1 MIIDVRTKGE
11 YEQGHIKGAILHDLA
26 DMMRGVFPDVAK
38 DEKIILYCQ
47 SGGRSMMAT
56 DLMKKAGFTN
66 VTNGGGM
73 SELMRTMGV

>member
-11 YEQGHIKGAILHDLA
+11 YDQGHINGAIHHDLA
-26 DMMRGVFPDVAK
+26 EMMRGVFPDVSK

-73 SELMRTMGV
+73 SELMRTMGM